1 MDTVIDYERARQVLR
16 SKLPDDPEA
25 LFVLGSG
32 LGSLV
37 EELSASIRVPFEEVP
52 GFPPTGVAGH
62 RGEFVF
68 GTLEGRSL
76 LLQSGRYHLY
86 EGHSPMVAA
95 APARIAAAL
104 GVRSLIVTNAAGS
117 VRRTT
122 PPGSLVL
129 LADHLNLM
137 GRSPLAGPVL
147 SGEER
152 FPDMSAPY
160 DRGLAG
166 SFLDAARKL
175 GIPLHRGTYAA
186 VLGPNYETPAEI
198 RMLERMG
205 ADLVGMS
212 TVPEVL
218 AARSRNLRV
227 VAVSTVT
234 NWAAGVGS
242 DPLNHEEVLEVGKRA
257 ASGLRRLVRAVV
269 PELP

>member
-1 MDTVIDYERARQVLR
+1 MDTVIAYDRALDALR
-16 SKLPDDPEA
+16 GRLPADPEA
-25 LFVLGSG
+25 FFILGSG

-37 EELSASIRVPFEEVP
+37 EELSSTVRVPFEEVP
-52 GFPPTGVAGH
+52 GLPSAGVAGH

-68 GTLEGRSL
+68 GTLEGRPL

-86 EGHSPMVAA
+86 EGHPPDIAA

-104 GVRSLIVTNAAGS
+104 GVRCLIVTNAAGG
-117 VRRTT
+117 VRRTV

-129 LADHLNLM
+129 LEDHLNLM
-137 GRSPLAGPVL
+137 GRTPLAGSVL
-147 SGEER
+147 AGEER
-152 FPDMSAPY
+152 FPDMSRPY
-160 DRGLAG
+160 DPGLAQ
-166 SFLDAARKL
+166 SFLSAAQRI
-175 GIPLHRGTYAA
+175 GIALHRGTYAA

-198 RMLERMG
+198 RMLERIG

-218 AARSRNLRV
+218 AARSRGLP
-227 VAVSTVT
+227 VAAISTVT

-242 DPLNHEEVLEVGKRA
+242 DPLDHAEVLEVGRRV
-257 ASGLRRLVRAVV
+257 SLGLRRLVRAVV